1 MGSLEC
7 SILKSFNNCK
17 TQVISQATLAMALY
31 SASAEDLD
39 TTPCFFDLQEIKE
52 YPKYTAEPVRGLLVS
67 GHLAQSASQKALICN
82 FVLLEKNIPLPGD
95 PLIN

>member
-1 MGSLEC
+1 MASLEC

-31 SASAEDLD
+31 LASVEDLD

-52 YPKYTAEPVRGLLVS
+52 YPKYTA
-67 GHLAQSASQKALICN
+67 
-82 FVLLEKNIPLPGD
+82 
-95 PLIN
+95 

>member
-1 MGSLEC
+1 MLGSFVKYRICCYIQCSLVITNSMAGLEC

-39 TTPCFFDLQEIKE
+39 TTPYFFDLQEIKE
-52 YPKYTAEPVRGLLVS
+52 SPKHTA
-67 GHLAQSASQKALICN
+67 
-82 FVLLEKNIPLPGD
+82 
-95 PLIN
+95 